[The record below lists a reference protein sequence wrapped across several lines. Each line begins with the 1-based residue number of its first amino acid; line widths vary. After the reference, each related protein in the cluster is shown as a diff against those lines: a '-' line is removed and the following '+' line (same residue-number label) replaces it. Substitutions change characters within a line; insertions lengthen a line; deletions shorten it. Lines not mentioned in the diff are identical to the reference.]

1 MLSNIKKVL
10 YNLNVVMLE
19 SFRDKLFYTHLWGV
33 MINMRQILTR
43 ALIFFSA
50 FVAGLFALWLVT
62 RYPIDPSLVLPD
74 ESALVEKCGDFSP
87 VVRRN
92 RLSVSGIDSDAEAYD
107 FWQSFQKAVAADNRD
122 TVATLVSYPFQV
134 NFPTDKLGSNY
145 RRILNKRSLLRAYEK
160 IFDDDVKRFI
170 ASTSPSDLWARSEGI
185 LTPRGE
191 IWIGVHCIGTGRS
204 DCSSGYEVKIR
215 TIHGNSAF
223 IDRTDSKISDD

>member
-1 MLSNIKKVL
+1 
-10 YNLNVVMLE
+10 MLE